1 MYLYM
6 CDYDCICICVI
17 TLVEHVTVSYER
29 RSPVCNLKLVITLV
43 ELVIFVVNVSI
54 TDLFSLL
61 FFEVLLV
68 FFVCSYLNMVI
79 YSLKLKSEEND
90 AVKRVP
96 LE

>member
-1 MYLYM
+1 M
-6 CDYDCICICVI
+6 
-17 TLVEHVTVSYER
+17 SYER

-61 FFEVLLV
+61 LCEVLLV
-68 FFVCSYLNMVI
+68 FSVFSYLNMVI
-79 YSLKLKSEEND
+79 YSVKLKSEEND
-90 AVKRVP
+90 AIKSVP